1 MVLEERTY
9 PTGVNVALLVDRDGR
24 YAVDITDP
32 TLGDTTV
39 SGFACE
45 EDARTFL
52 YLGDFDD
59 CCDNEA
65 YRTAGL
71 TGLRWS

>member
-1 MVLEERTY
+1 MVLEEMEL
-9 PTGVNVALLVDRDGR
+9 PTGISAALLVDRDGR

-32 TLGDTTV
+32 ALGDTTV

-45 EDARTFL
+45 QDARTFL

-59 CCDNEA
+59 CCDNAA
-65 YRTAGL
+65 YRLAEL
-71 TGLRWS
+71 AGLRWS

>member
-1 MVLEERTY
+1 MVLDELAL
-9 PTGVNVALLVDRDGR
+9 PTGVSATLLVDQDGR

-39 SGFACE
+39 SGFSCE
-45 EDARTFL
+45 FDARTFL

-59 CCDNEA
+59 CCDNAA
-65 YRTAGL
+65 YLTAGL